1 MQELNPRGENED
13 IYRILKMSLPVME
26 NDNLRQ
32 DVFLQ
37 TARLLRRGRRR
48 RRFGFIGLLVLC
60 YAAGLGT
67 WQVWRAAPLPATAQ
81 LGVSEKE
88 ANTEVQSSTAAEPV
102 PKEATSP
109 SVQVEPAVPA
119 VVLERM
125 GASLSPERSA
135 AYYRSAG
142 DRYLEVEGDLASA
155 VRCYKRSLDAAS
167 DAELGVSTEDNW
179 LLMAMKKAR
188 QGEQSHAKSNS

>member
-1 MQELNPRGENED
+1 MQEINPRSENEID
-13 IYRILKMSLPVME
+13 QILMMSSPAAE
-26 NDNLRQ
+26 NEGLRQ
-32 DVFLQ
+32 EVLVQ
-37 TARLLRRGRRR
+37 TLRVLRQGRRR
-48 RRFGFIGLLVLC
+48 RRLGFIGLLVLC

-67 WQVWRAAPLPATAQ
+67 WQAWKAPPLSPTSELRVVEKEVNTEPQSTRAADL
-81 LGVSEKE
+81 
-88 ANTEVQSSTAAEPV
+88 V
-102 PKEATSP
+102 PKEASP
-109 SVQVEPAVPA
+109 ASVETDPAVPA
-119 VVLERM
+119 VVLERI

-167 DAELGVSTEDNW
+167 QAELGISTEDNW

-188 QGEQSHAKSNS
+188 QGEQSHAKSDI